1 MQSKKWYLSKIIW
14 VNVVASLA
22 IILQMQYN
30 YILPAEVQA
39 LCITVINLVLR
50 KVTNQE
56 LE

>member
-1 MQSKKWYLSKIIW
+1 MESKKWYLSKTIW
-14 VNVVASLA
+14 VNAIASLA

-30 YILPAEVQA
+30 YIMPVEIQA
-39 LCITVINLVLR
+39 LCITAINLVLR